1 LDSKNGIMVMD
12 LLKEISKDRMVIMVT
27 HNLDYT
33 KYSDEV
39 ITISDGKIV
48 WY

>member
-1 LDSKNGIMVMD
+1 MN

-27 HNLDYT
+27 HNPEYT
-33 KYSDEV
+33 KYSDRV

-48 WY
+48 E